1 MSFYTSKSIIDI
13 VSGDI
18 MSEKKIVKREVK
30 REKKKKSKKQRLFGF
45 FMFLLIVGGIAC
57 FLLFFPSCGILD
69 TMTKGFSTR
78 YEFPSHYEATSKFE
92 KSGYLDMVNINWRDG
107 DVKVYTHDSDEILFE
122 ETPNETITE
131 KFMMHCNYQE
141 TDKYGHSILVQ
152 YCKSGKWNFGNLK
165 KDLIVYIPKREDLQ
179 ITIHTYNSDID
190 FDFTNTTLSEMQI
203 QSNYGNVDGIF
214 NDANKVRLLGSSA
227 KTVKDG
233 YHYNIKSMGSIS
245 DLRYSTCQKM
255 NLNLNKVDYFEG
267 GGVWG
272 EIYLDIKEARKANI
286 KLSSATLNFNIGVIK
301 EINFTD
307 KYTNG
312 GTLNLYFDPDASYKI
327 DITRKELKVEGEVV
341 DKTTTNS
348 IGEKISDSVYK
359 IGDGTNSIN
368 ITISGDLNI
377 LAK

>member
-1 MSFYTSKSIIDI
+1 
-13 VSGDI
+13 
-18 MSEKKIVKREVK
+18 MSEKKVVKREVK

-45 FMFLLIVGGIAC
+45 FIFLLIVGGIAS

-78 YEFPSHYEATSKFE
+78 YEFSSQYEAASKLE
-92 KSGYLDMVNINWRDG
+92 KETYLDSININWRDG
-107 DVKVYTHDSDEILFE
+107 DVKVVTYDSDKILIE

-131 KFMMHCNYQE
+131 KYMMHYNYKE
-141 TDKYGHSILVQ
+141 TDKYGHTLQVQ
-152 YCKSGKWNFGNLK
+152 YSKSGKWNFNNLK
-165 KDLIVYIPKREDLQ
+165 KDLTVYIPNKDNLKV
-179 ITIHTYNSDID
+179 TIHTFNSDID
-190 FDFTNTTLSEMQI
+190 FDFSNTNLSDIQI
-203 QSNYGNVDGIF
+203 QSNHGSVDGLL
-214 NDANKVRLLGSSA
+214 NSANKLTLLGSSS
-227 KTVKDG
+227 KTVKDD
-233 YHYNIKSMGSIS
+233 YHFNITQTGEVNEV
-245 DLRYSTCQKM
+245 RYSTCQKM
-255 NLNLNKVDYFEG
+255 SLNLNKVDYIEG

-272 EIYLDIKEARKANI
+272 EINLSVKEANNANI

-307 KYTNG
+307 KYSNG
-312 GTLNLYFDPDASYKI
+312 GTLNLYFEPDASYKI

-359 IGDGTNSIN
+359 IGEGTNSIN